1 MKDCQSL
8 INLSIDERKS
18 FFCMDTSGNRA
29 KFSYMERHYPFILT
43 EIELYAKQYGLDHL
57 PFKEQCYLFAND
69 IKKAPL
75 NDNNEPLV
83 YLKFSK
89 GYLKQ
94 SSVKIKEIDLLSEL
108 NNLFKNHNQNGGK
121 LSQILLS
128 NNYIK
133 HKKLLEQITSFADI
147 LNPKL
152 RHRIWLYQNRITE
165 IPFCPVCNNLVKFR
179 KTHSEFASTCG
190 NKKCYISTSVM
201 ERNWLDSL
209 NIPKEYRNYWVS
221 HNGKS
226 YIVDGINLENKII
239 YEFYGDYWHGNPNFY
254 KPHDVN
260 HFNKKTFGELYSK
273 TIQREKELL
282 ELGYTLITK
291 WENKQ

>member
-8 INLSIDERKS
+8 INLSTDERKS
-18 FFCMDTSGNRA
+18 FFCMDVSGNRS
-29 KFSYMERHYPFILT
+29 KFTYMEKHYPSVLN
-43 EIELYAKQYGLDHL
+43 EIENYTKQYNLDHL

-69 IKKAPL
+69 IKKAPM
-75 NDNNEPLV
+75 NDNGEPLV

-94 SSVKIKEIDLLSEL
+94 TSVKAKQIDLLYEL
-108 NNLFKNHNQNGGK
+108 NSLFNNNDQNGGK
-121 LSQILLS
+121 ISQILLS

-152 RHRIWLYQNRITE
+152 RHRIWLYQNKITE
-165 IPFCPVCNNLVKFR
+165 IPCCPVCNNLVKFR
-179 KTHSEFASTCG
+179 ETHSEFASTCG

-201 ERNWLDSL
+201 EIKWLESL
-209 NIPKEYRNYWVS
+209 NIPKENRNYWLS

-239 YEFYGDYWHGNPNFY
+239 YEFYGDYWHGNPKFY
-254 KPHDVN
+254 KPCDIN

-273 TIQREKELL
+273 TMQREQELKD
-282 ELGYTLITK
+282 LGYTLITK
-291 WENKQ
+291 WENK

>member
-8 INLSIDERKS
+8 INLSIEERKS

-29 KFSYMERHYPFILT
+29 KFSYMQKHYPSILV
-43 EIELYAKQYGLDHL
+43 EIEDYAKIYNLIHL
-57 PFKEQCYLFAND
+57 PFKEQCYLFAYN
-69 IKKAPL
+69 IKKAQV
-75 NDNNEPLV
+75 NDNGEPLV

-94 SSVKIKEIDLLSEL
+94 SSKKVIEIDLLSDL
-108 NNLFKNHNQNGGK
+108 NNLFLNNDQNGGK
-121 LSQILLS
+121 ISQILLS

-133 HKKLLEQITSFADI
+133 HKKLLEQITSFADV

-152 RHRIWLYQNRITE
+152 RHRIWLYKNKITD
-165 IPFCPVCNNLVKFR
+165 IPCCPVCNDMVKFR
-179 KTHSEFASTCG
+179 ETHSEFASTCG
-190 NKKCYISTSVM
+190 NKKCYISTSLM
-201 ERNWLDSL
+201 EIKWLESL
-209 NIPKEYRNYWVS
+209 NIPKENRNYWLS

-239 YEFYGDYWHGNPNFY
+239 YEFYGNYWHGNPKFY
-254 KPHDVN
+254 KSHDIN

-273 TIQREKELL
+273 TMLREQELKD
-282 ELGYTLITK
+282 LGYTLITK
-291 WENKQ
+291 WENK

>member
-8 INLSIDERKS
+8 INLSIEERKS

-29 KFSYMERHYPFILT
+29 KFSYMQKHYPSILV
-43 EIELYAKQYGLDHL
+43 EIEDYAKIYNLIHL
-57 PFKEQCYLFAND
+57 PFKEQCYLFAYN
-69 IKKAPL
+69 IKKAQV
-75 NDNNEPLV
+75 NDNGEPLV

-94 SSVKIKEIDLLSEL
+94 SSVKVIEIDLLSDL
-108 NNLFKNHNQNGGK
+108 NNLFLNNDQNGGK
-121 LSQILLS
+121 ISQILLS

-133 HKKLLEQITSFADI
+133 HKKLLEQITSFADV

-152 RHRIWLYQNRITE
+152 RHRIWLYKNKITD
-165 IPFCPVCNNLVKFR
+165 IPCCPVCNDMVKFR
-179 KTHSEFASTCG
+179 ETHSEFASTCG
-190 NKKCYISTSVM
+190 NKKCYISTSLM
-201 ERNWLDSL
+201 EIKWLESL
-209 NIPKEYRNYWVS
+209 NIPKENRNYWLS

-239 YEFYGDYWHGNPNFY
+239 YEFYGNYWHGNPKFY
-254 KPHDVN
+254 KSHDIN

-273 TIQREKELL
+273 TMLREQELKD
-282 ELGYTLITK
+282 LGYTLITK
-291 WENKQ
+291 WENK

>member
-8 INLSIDERKS
+8 INLSIEERKS

-29 KFSYMERHYPFILT
+29 KFSYMQKHYPSILV
-43 EIELYAKQYGLDHL
+43 EIEDYAKNYNLDHL
-57 PFKEQCYLFAND
+57 PFKEQCYLFAYN
-69 IKKAPL
+69 IKKAQV
-75 NDNNEPLV
+75 NDIGEPLV

-94 SSVKIKEIDLLSEL
+94 SSVKIIEIDLLSDI
-108 NNLFKNHNQNGGK
+108 NNLFLNNDQNGGK
-121 LSQILLS
+121 ISQILLS

-133 HKKLLEQITSFADI
+133 HKKLLEQITSFADV

-152 RHRIWLYQNRITE
+152 RHRIWLYQNKITD
-165 IPFCPVCNNLVKFR
+165 IPCCPVCNNMVKFR
-179 KTHSEFASTCG
+179 ETHSEFASTCG
-190 NKKCYISTSVM
+190 NKKCYISTSIM
-201 ERNWLDSL
+201 EIKWLDSL
-209 NIPKEYRNYWVS
+209 NIPKENRNYWLS

-239 YEFYGDYWHGNPNFY
+239 YEFYGNYWHGNPKFY
-254 KPHDVN
+254 KSHDIN

-273 TIQREKELL
+273 TMRREQELID
-282 ELGYTLITK
+282 LGYTLITK
-291 WENKQ
+291 WENK

>member
-29 KFSYMERHYPFILT
+29 KFSYMQKHYHSILI
-43 EIELYAKQYGLDHL
+43 EIEDYAKKYNLDHL
-57 PFKEQCYLFAND
+57 PFKEQCYLFAYD
-69 IKKAPL
+69 IKKAPV
-75 NDNNEPLV
+75 NDNGEPLV
-83 YLKFSK
+83 YLKFSR

-94 SSVKIKEIDLLSEL
+94 SSVKVIEIDLLSEL
-108 NNLFKNHNQNGGK
+108 NNLFTNNDQNGGK
-121 LSQILLS
+121 ISQILLS

-133 HKKLLEQITSFADI
+133 HKKLLEKITSFADV

-152 RHRIWLYQNRITE
+152 RHRIWLYQNKIIN
-165 IPFCPVCNNLVKFR
+165 IPFCPICNNLVKFR
-179 KTHSEFASTCG
+179 ETHSEFASTCG
-190 NKKCYISTSVM
+190 NKKCYISTSIM
-201 ERNWLDSL
+201 EIKWLESL
-209 NIPKEYRNYWVS
+209 NIPKENRNYWLS

-254 KPHDVN
+254 KSNDIN

-273 TIQREKELL
+273 TMQREQELKD
-282 ELGYTLITK
+282 LGYTLITK
-291 WENKQ
+291 WENK